1 MDSQTWNG
9 AEPMEAELCDFLAIG
24 LAGVAVGAVLHET
37 LTTGRER
44 LRLRQI
50 SRLHEHYRVMIRSAR
65 AGEAQPEQHPP
76 PEVDRG

>member
-1 MDSQTWNG
+1 
-9 AEPMEAELCDFLAIG
+9 MEAELYDLLAIG

-44 LRLRQI
+44 LRLRQMQHETA
-50 SRLHEHYRVMIRSAR
+50 RLHERCRAMIRSAR

-76 PEVDRG
+76 EVDRG